1 MTEKPPATT
10 DLVALEDHAAAVL
23 TPEAL
28 GYSVPPPAPERPQ
41 QPIEK
46 RSQAEAL
53 CPGCSTEL
61 HTRSS
66 NVMMFLMRA
75 NCAADEP
82 QVAAAVRSC
91 YASRVR
97 VVSELLDSDEDA
109 VRQWFGAGML
119 DNIVHALHLNEVDE
133 PWARTLRGT

>member
-1 MTEKPPATT
+1 MTEKPPVTT

-28 GYSVPPPAPERPQ
+28 GYSGPPPRRNDRSSQSRSVRRLEHCAPDAQRNCTP
-41 QPIEK
+41 
-46 RSQAEAL
+46 
-53 CPGCSTEL
+53 
-61 HTRSS
+61 RSS
-66 NVMMFLMRA
+66 NVMMFLMHA

-82 QVAAAVRSC
+82 RVAAAVRSC
-91 YASRVR
+91 YASQVR
-97 VVSELLDSDEDA
+97 VVGELLDSDEDA

-119 DNIVHALHLNEVDE
+119 NNIVLALHLYEVDE